1 MPKRLNRAIELLED
15 GQPLYFADAEEVS
28 YEGGRQMARTWGDY
42 IRIEAEHAPFEMSA
56 LGSFMRGL
64 VDGGPTSSGH
74 RTPPVLVSVPADGA
88 NEEVVKANAWMFKQ
102 VLSRG
107 VHGVILCHAETPGAV
122 RAFVESC
129 RFSFQTL
136 GVGAG
141 LDQGRRGHGG
151 EPFASDIWGVSIDEY
166 LRKADVWPLNPDGE
180 IMLGVKIENVRALA
194 NAEPS
199 ARVPGLAY
207 AEWGVGD
214 MTMSFGYP
222 NAHDPPYPKEIVQ
235 ARERV
240 KAACRESGVNFLDV
254 VSPDTVV
261 DRIEEG
267 VMIGSGG
274 QAGEETARIGRA
286 YTKRTMPV

>member
-1 MPKRLNRAIELLED
+1 MELIRHRLAQLLEE
-15 GQPLYFADAEEVS
+15 AVS
-28 YEGGRQMARTWGDY
+28 RAT
-42 IRIEAEHAPFEMSA
+42 EAGA
-56 LGSFMRGL
+56 L
-64 VDGGPTSSGH
+64 SSVAL
-74 RTPPVLVSVPADGA
+74 P
-88 NEEVVKANAWMFKQ
+88 
-102 VLSRG
+102 
-107 VHGVILCHAETPGAV
+107 
-122 RAFVESC
+122 
-129 RFSFQTL
+129 
-136 GVGAG
+136 
-141 LDQGRRGHGG
+141 
-151 EPFASDIWGVSIDEY
+151 
-166 LRKADVWPLNPDGE
+166 E

-222 NAHDPPYPKEIVQ
+222 NAHDPPYPQEIVQ

-267 VMIGSGG
+267 EMIGSGG